1 MLPFLARRV
10 FYMVLFLL
18 ALSLVGFLII
28 ELPPGNYLDVHIA
41 RLRNAGV
48 RVDQAE
54 IDRLMHLYD
63 LDSPI
68 VVRYFKWIGKF
79 LGGNMGISF
88 QHNRA
93 VVDLIAERLPATL
106 LLSSVTL
113 LFIYAV
119 SIPVGILSAT
129 RQYSMAD
136 YLFTFTGFFGLATPN
151 FLLALVLMWLVL
163 AGFGVSLTGLFSAEY
178 VAAPWSLGRVW
189 DLLKHLPIP
198 IVVIG
203 TAGTAELIRIVR
215 ASLLDELRKQY
226 VVTARAKGMEE
237 ARLLFKY
244 PVRVALN
251 PVISSAAW
259 VLPAIFSGETVTA
272 IVLSLPTTGQ
282 IFFSALLFQDMSL
295 AGSVV
300 IIIGAL
306 TVVGTLISD
315 LVLAGVDPR
324 IRMERSNR

>member
-1 MLPFLARRV
+1 MLPFLARRA
-10 FYMVLFLL
+10 FYMVLFLF

-28 ELPPGNYLDVHIA
+28 ELPPGTYLDVHLA
-41 RLRNAGV
+41 RLRNTGV

-54 IDRLMHLYD
+54 VERLQRLYD
-63 LDSPI
+63 LDAPV

-79 LGGNMGISF
+79 VRGNMGLSL

-93 VVDLIAERLPATL
+93 VLDLIAERLPATL
-106 LLSSVTL
+106 LLSTVTM

-119 SIPVGILSAT
+119 SIPIGIVSAT
-129 RQYSMAD
+129 RQYSAAD
-136 YLFTFTGFFGLATPN
+136 YLFTVSGFFGLATPN
-151 FLLALVLMWLVL
+151 FLLALVLMWLFL
-163 AGFGVSLTGLFSAEY
+163 KGFGVSLTGLFSAAY
-178 VAAPWSLGRVW
+178 VAAPWSLARVW
-189 DLLKHLPIP
+189 DLLTHLPIP

-226 VVTARAKGMEE
+226 VITARAKGMEE

-282 IFFSALLFQDMSL
+282 IFFSALLTQDMSL

-300 IIIGAL
+300 MIIGAL

>member
-1 MLPFLARRV
+1 MLPFFARRAL
-10 FYMVLFLL
+10 YMVLFLF

-28 ELPPGNYLDVHIA
+28 ELPPGTYLDVHIA
-41 RLRNAGV
+41 RLRNTGV
-48 RVDQAE
+48 RVDQVE
-54 IDRLMHLYD
+54 VDRLMHLYN
-63 LDSPI
+63 LDAPI
-68 VVRYFKWIGKF
+68 VVRYFKWIAKF

-93 VVDLIAERLPATL
+93 VAELIAERLPATL
-106 LLSSVTL
+106 LLSTVTM

-119 SIPVGILSAT
+119 AIPVGIISAT
-129 RQYSMAD
+129 RQYSVVD
-136 YLFTFTGFFGLATPN
+136 YLFTFSGFFGLATPN
-151 FLLALVLMWLVL
+151 FLLALVLMWLFL
-163 AGFGVSLTGLFSAEY
+163 KGFGVSLTGLFSADY

-226 VVTARAKGMEE
+226 VVTARAKGMRE

-244 PVRVALN
+244 PVRVAFN

-259 VLPAIFSGETVTA
+259 ILPAIFSGETVTA

-282 IFFSALLFQDMSL
+282 IFFSALLTQDMSL

-300 IIIGAL
+300 VIIGAL

-315 LVLAGVDPR
+315 LVLAGADPR